1 MSDVLTV
8 HVWSDIACPWCTIGR
23 VRFAK
28 AIELFHADGGQQRVE
43 VEYHSFELSPDT
55 PVDFEGTE
63 AEFLVGHKHI
73 PLAEAE
79 TMLTRV
85 TEVAAEEGMA
95 FDFARLQHTNTRT
108 AHELLHFAKQH
119 GLQAEMMERL
129 QLAYFCEG
137 RHLGRH
143 AELVALAA
151 EVGLDRDE
159 VSSALADGTYAEAVT
174 ADIEGARKYGVR
186 ALPFYLL
193 SSRYGVSGAYPP
205 EFYAEGLAKAAASS

>member
-8 HVWSDIACPWCTIGR
+8 HCWSDIACPWCTIGR

-28 AIELFHADGGQQRVE
+28 AVELFHAAGGHQQVE
-43 VEYHSFELSPDT
+43 VVYHSFELSPDT
-55 PVDFEGTE
+55 PVDFDGTE
-63 AEFLVGHKHI
+63 AEFLVGHKQV

-79 TMLTRV
+79 AMLARV

-108 AHELLHFAKQH
+108 AHELLHLAKAK

-129 QLAYFCEG
+129 QQAYFCEG
-137 RHLGRH
+137 RHLGRLD
-143 AELVALAA
+143 ELADLAA
-151 EVGLDRDE
+151 DVGLDHDH
-159 VSSALADGTYAEAVT
+159 VLAELTAGTHADDVT
-174 ADIEGARKYGVR
+174 DDIAGARKYGVR

-193 SSRYGVSGAYPP
+193 GPRYGVSGAYPP

>member
-28 AIELFHADGGQQRVE
+28 AIELFHEQGGEQAVE
-43 VEYHSFELSPDT
+43 IEYHSFELSPDT
-55 PVDFEGTE
+55 PVDFDGSE
-63 AEFLVGHKHI
+63 ADFLVGHKHI
-73 PLAEAE
+73 PAADSEAMLA
-79 TMLTRV
+79 RV
-85 TEVAAEEGMA
+85 TEVAAEEGMS

-108 AHELLHFAKQH
+108 AHELLHMAKQH
-119 GLQAEMMERL
+119 GLQGALMERL

-143 AELVALAA
+143 DELADLAA

-159 VSSALADGTYAEAVT
+159 VLAALAARTYAEAVD
-174 ADIEGARKYGVR
+174 ADIAAARKYGVR

-193 SSRYGVSGAYPP
+193 HSRYGVSGAYPP